1 MIVTSGEDAL
11 SQISGEDAPN
21 SEASKKLKLK
31 CNPSCL
37 PPAPY
42 AKAEPK
48 KLADMTKEELIKH
61 LDFYR
66 ELKNKRRNMWLKK
79 KRRDR

>member
-1 MIVTSGEDAL
+1 MIATNGEDAL
-11 SQISGEDAPN
+11 SQTSGDDAPN
-21 SEASKKLKLK
+21 SEASKKLRMK

-42 AKAEPK
+42 AKEEPK

-66 ELKNKRRNMWLKK
+66 ELKNKRRNLWLKK
-79 KRRDR
+79 KQRNR

>member
-1 MIVTSGEDAL
+1 MIATRKEDAL

-42 AKAEPK
+42 AKAAPK
-48 KLADMTKEELIKH
+48 KLTDMTKEELIKH

-66 ELKNKRRNMWLKK
+66 ELKNKKRNLWLKK

>member
-1 MIVTSGEDAL
+1 MIATRKEDAL
-11 SQISGEDAPN
+11 SQTSDDGAPN

-42 AKAEPK
+42 TKAEPK

-66 ELKNKRRNMWLKK
+66 ELKNKRRNLWLKK

>member
-1 MIVTSGEDAL
+1 M
-11 SQISGEDAPN
+11 SQISEAGAP
-21 SEASKKLKLK
+21 STGTSGKLRLK

-66 ELKNKRRNMWLKK
+66 ELKNKRRNLWLKK

>member
-1 MIVTSGEDAL
+1 MIATRKEDAL

-42 AKAEPK
+42 VKAEPK
-48 KLADMTKEELIKH
+48 KLADMTTEEVIEQH
-61 LDFYR
+61 DC
-66 ELKNKRRNMWLKK
+66 
-79 KRRDR
+79 